1 MAKQEAIGVGVVLAI
16 VGILL
21 LARPDCYR
29 GCRTV
34 AEHLLVHGLDD
45 LIAGLLS

>member
-16 VGILL
+16 VAILL
-21 LARPDCYR
+21 LARPNCNR

-34 AEHLLVHGLDD
+34 AEHLFVHGLEDF
-45 LIAGLLS
+45 IVGLLS